1 MAISQVTKGVFVVS
15 PDQQKRYK
23 DTAAGEYTSVFTKN
37 RADQWELAQKQALME
52 MNLSAKAFELQAD
65 LYQRR
70 NTDIDNRV
78 QAMQTAI
85 DRAKGDNAALAQA
98 AKIATEKE
106 RLDVAKAKA
115 SREEAQAATMP
126 LARGGGSSTTV
137 KDERTTTKPGYT
149 VKSTGGSGDSGGK
162 VGTADATEIGGAVR
176 ASGGSAAAAVQD
188 LEKRK
193 AAGTVTSTTGED
205 AIAVNAA
212 LVTAIIEDRVTADKD
227 RDTAEKEVLTEL
239 ANAKQNQYID
249 DFSNDT
255 RKKETGGGPRSTTY
269 PTVVTTTP
277 LTKSTTTRTGGGSE
291 QVNKYPGLKDF
302 DFEAVPITAEVID
315 IATMEKQRDA
325 IEAERNGLAP
335 PQVPDMDYIN
345 RARGIAAT
353 RFGPTRQSPAY
364 AQRAALGYLSSAPA
378 DVVKAAYDQYMS
390 SQAVPP
396 ASSFAEP
403 AESASQP
410 LAPSAKQAPEP
421 RDRRNRREKPIS
433 VPESLIGAGLL
444 GAGPG
449 PATLLNTPVP
459 KSDWDSL
466 APPNVPESDAAR
478 MFRLRGT
485 MAGASAAEPV
495 AYERGNIPPP
505 PDIGEKPEEPE
516 VEKKRRSLG
525 DYLLRGFKPELDRQ
539 TGDLNL
545 SGQEYVTAV
554 QGVGDQS
561 PGRQARLFPN
571 TMSPP
576 YPREVNGRSFRPVS
590 YNEMRGDPAGE
601 AFLDQNFL
609 ELEGISDTAPQYN
622 QQLYRPP
629 TPAVQQS
636 TMTAPVGQVEPIQY
650 TPRARPGDVSLGEK
664 PEGALG
670 PSTEPQFMQQPAE
683 RGPLTAGR
691 TGPPFGATRR
701 ADAAIEATK
710 RVSDV
715 KAATKAGLGGETLGI
730 SAKKD
735 PTAEVYLFNRMAAAV
750 ELSKQEQ
757 KLKRLIASG
766 PGKIAN
772 DLYVAD
778 KSKGVSWNKTWSEI
792 TMTFANDKEAMAKA
806 HEVML
811 ALSMKSDD
819 QTTPKE

>member
-126 LARGGGSSTTV
+126 LARGGGSSTTT
-137 KDERTTTKPGYT
+137 KSGSTTTKPGYT
-149 VKSTGGSGDSGGK
+149 VTSTGGGSGDSGGK
-162 VGTADATEIGGAVR
+162 VGTADALEIGGAVR
-176 ASGGSAAAAVQD
+176 ASGGSAVAAVKD
-188 LEKRK
+188 LERRK
-193 AAGTVTSTTGED
+193 AGGTVASTTGED

-212 LVTAIIEDRVTADKD
+212 LVTAIIEDRVDANKD
-227 RDTAEKEVLTEL
+227 RDAAEKEVLTEL
-239 ANAKQNQYID
+239 ANAKQDQYID
-249 DFSNDT
+249 DFSTDT
-255 RKKETGGGPRSTTY
+255 RKKETGGGPRTTTY
-269 PTVVTTTP
+269 PAVTTVRPPST
-277 LTKSTTTRTGGGSE
+277 STTTKTGGGSE
-291 QVNKYPGLKDF
+291 QVLKSPGLGDF

-403 AESASQP
+403 AESAP
-410 LAPSAKQAPEP
+410 ATPVAPVAPVASARPVSTPA
-421 RDRRNRREKPIS
+421 
-433 VPESLIGAGLL
+433 SLVGAGLL

-449 PATLLNTPVP
+449 PATLLNTPIP
-459 KSDWDSL
+459 KSIFDRL
-466 APPNVPESDAAR
+466 PPPYVPESDAAR
-478 MFRLRGT
+478 MFRERGP
-485 MAGASAAEPV
+485 MAGAQEAPV
-495 AYERGNIPPP
+495 TYERGNIPPP
-505 PDIGEKPEEPE
+505 PDMGEKPEAVEPE

-590 YNEMRGDPAGE
+590 YNETRGDPAGE

-636 TMTAPVGQVEPIQY
+636 TMVAPVGQVEPIQY

-715 KAATKAGLGGETLGI
+715 KAATKAGLGGESLGI
-730 SAKKD
+730 TAKKD
-735 PTAEVYLFNRMAAAV
+735 AAAEVYLFNRMAAAV
-750 ELSKQEQ
+750 ELSKQDQ

-778 KSKGVSWNKTWSEI
+778 KSKGISWNKTWSEV

-819 QTTPKE
+819 QKTPKE